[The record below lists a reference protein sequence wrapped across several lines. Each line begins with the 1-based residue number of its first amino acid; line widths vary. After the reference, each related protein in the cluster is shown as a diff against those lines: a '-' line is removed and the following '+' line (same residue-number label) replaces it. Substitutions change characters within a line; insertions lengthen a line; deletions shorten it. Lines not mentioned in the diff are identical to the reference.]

1 MPAHQT
7 ILSAKTSLPFPLAPP
22 YYVNRTDA
30 WQGRVMEAARSFF
43 RPAEFADLQRLEIRF
58 VPQEAERIK
67 RHLRRRGDYN
77 GHSEHPSNSVEN
89 DAARVRDQ
97 DITDDLNA
105 LNPPALDPRARP
117 PQVAPNINADTG
129 RYELDNVGAP
139 TNVNV
144 DYTDPDAALIRA
156 GNGGYA
162 GGPTANVKLPRKHSL
177 LRRTQ
182 LFIASIFV
190 FDQAHALLRHL
201 REECLS
207 LTSAGTEADEG
218 LLKQIV
224 RNVRGFTFRE
234 LKQLPQKNAAAQDLA
249 RANVQASAAAPDNI
263 GLYQATLMWDGATAA
278 ADNDLDPAW
287 IQAMMSA
294 PKIAGAGGALVKNPA
309 HMEPITVKSGGSDR
323 YFCPRVLNSHRD
335 FKDFYEPFSQSEL
348 ENLKNRGYIMRDDKY
363 YTPHRLPEWMARLL
377 GADDSELYTV
387 SGGPSQKFG
396 RIRNQMVYPVTYL
409 TNGQIADDTLAARL
423 IEHCN
428 ASIMNPEYFSWG
440 VRRFVFLPLEVD
452 MFDITRFNDMDL
464 YDSLHETLNAFSTG
478 IYEGM
483 NLEDLWPVVRK
494 KYQKLPRQVP
504 RNMLLPFENVCKKI
518 DLPASAQNGGRR
530 NFANEEVLRL
540 FLAADDCIR
549 IIGKWYQNA
558 GFMNRIDFSNYRHA
572 VTAEDVLGNRPD
584 FGRFGE
590 AYGAECGAG
599 MKTLY
604 YTADPDLYP
613 DRARLVPDPMR
624 IDPLTGKMYREQR
637 LVSRCVPLMD
647 PTYAHIG
654 PVGGEIID
662 AEQVAV
668 PTWM

>member
-1 MPAHQT
+1 MPANQT
-7 ILSAKTSLPFPLAPP
+7 ILSAKSSLPWPLAPP

-30 WQGRVMEAARSFF
+30 WQGRVMEAARSYF

-67 RHLRRRGDYN
+67 RHLRRRGDYTADNDHPARADGNTFRRDADITNTNALSAPGQFGLGVDPATFKVTPAIDAN
-77 GHSEHPSNSVEN
+77 GRQLLGAVEN
-89 DAARVRDQ
+89 EYLSRD
-97 DITDDLNA
+97 
-105 LNPPALDPRARP
+105 
-117 PQVAPNINADTG
+117 
-129 RYELDNVGAP
+129 
-139 TNVNV
+139 
-144 DYTDPDAALIRA
+144 DPDEPPKMLLPGPLPS
-156 GNGGYA
+156 GNPGR
-162 GGPTANVKLPRKHSL
+162 LPRKHSL

-234 LKQLPQKNAAAQDLA
+234 LKKLRLLDGAVLTAARNANPPAPGDAGAYAATLEWNFGAAQ
-249 RANVQASAAAPDNI
+249 
-263 GLYQATLMWDGATAA
+263 
-278 ADNDLDPAW
+278 ADPDLDQQW
-287 IQAMMSA
+287 VNAMAQPPQLLSGR
-294 PKIAGAGGALVKNPA
+294 PNPA
-309 HMEPITVKSGGSDR
+309 HLNAIMVKSSSGTSVDYYCPKKVTSYSDFR
-323 YFCPRVLNSHRD
+323 
-335 FKDFYEPFSQSEL
+335 DFYEPFSQSEL
-348 ENLKNRGYIMRDDKY
+348 ENLKNRGYIMREDKY
-363 YTPHRLPEWMARLL
+363 YCPHRLPEWMSRLL
-377 GADDSELYTV
+377 GADDSELYTI
-387 SGGPSQKFG
+387 SGGPSEKFG

-428 ASIMNPEYFSWG
+428 AAVMNPEYFSWG

-504 RNMLLPFENVCKKI
+504 RNMLPPFDNVCKKI
-518 DLPASAQNGGRR
+518 DLPASAANGARR

-558 GFMNRIDFSNYRHA
+558 GFMNRIDFANYRHA
-572 VTAEDVLGNRPD
+572 VTAEDTLGNRPD

-604 YTADPDLYP
+604 YTADPDIYP

-647 PTYAHIG
+647 ATYAHIG

-662 AEQVAV
+662 AEVVVA
-668 PTWM
+668 PR